1 MATEYEWKFKTD
13 RDTLIS
19 INAAFPQKSREF
31 QMETI
36 YYDTADLALSSRRHT
51 LRRRL
56 ENGKSVCTLKTPA
69 AEPNT
74 RNEWE
79 TENACIENAI
89 DDLIAQGAPE
99 ELKELA
105 KPGLHPICGAK
116 FVRLAK
122 DIHLG
127 NAELEMALDYGNL
140 FGGGRKEPLCEIEI
154 ELKSG
159 DIAACRHYAYDLA
172 NTFGLEHEERSK
184 FKRALMLYKGE

>member
-1 MATEYEWKFKTD
+1 MATEYEWKFKTN
-13 RDTLIS
+13 RETLLS
-19 INAAFPQKSREF
+19 INTCFPQKSRELK
-31 QMETI
+31 METI
-36 YYDTADLALSSRRHT
+36 YYDTADLSLSSRRYT

-56 ENGKSVCTLKTPA
+56 ENDKSVCTLKTPA

-89 DDLIAQGAPE
+89 DDLIAKGAPA
-99 ELKELA
+99 ELKALVE
-105 KPGLHPICGAK
+105 PGLYPICGAK
-116 FVRLAK
+116 FTRLAR
-122 DIHLG
+122 DIPLG
-127 NAELEMALDYGNL
+127 NAELEMALDHGYL

>member
-1 MATEYEWKFKTD
+1 MATEQEWKFRTD
-13 RDTLIS
+13 RETLLS
-19 INAAFPQKSREF
+19 INAHFPQKCREF
-31 QMETI
+31 KMETV
-36 YYDTADLALSSRRHT
+36 YYDTAELALSSRRYT

-56 ENGKSVCTLKTPA
+56 ENDKSVCTLKTPA
-69 AEPNT
+69 SEPNT

-79 TENACIENAI
+79 TENAFIENAI

-99 ELKELA
+99 ELKELV
-105 KPGLHPICGAK
+105 KPGLYPICGAK

-122 DIHLG
+122 DIHLE

-159 DIAACRHYAYDLA
+159 DMAACKRYAYDFA
-172 NTFGLEHEERSK
+172 ETFGLEEEERSK